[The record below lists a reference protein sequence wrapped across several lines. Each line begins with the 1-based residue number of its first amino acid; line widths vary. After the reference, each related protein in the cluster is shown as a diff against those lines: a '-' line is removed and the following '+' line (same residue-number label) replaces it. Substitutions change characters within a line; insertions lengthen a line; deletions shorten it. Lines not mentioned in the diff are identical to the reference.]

1 MRPRLSPPPRTV
13 PSASRT
19 TLTIWAAHPARRI
32 TGPWRIENQN
42 YAENY
47 ESFDLESNRGA
58 GAGHGR
64 HGAGGRLQLRRGGG
78 RYFPRPPCRG
88 GPPLVLVMA
97 VTAQAGVYSYGGGA
111 YAIPDG
117 SLAGVSSQITISG
130 ASSSFSDISV
140 AINVSGGYNGDLYA
154 YLSYDGKLV
163 PLLDRIGL
171 SSGNPIGAAGGGM
184 NVTLSDT
191 GANGNIH
198 SAGDSSLSGAWKA
211 DGQTTSPTAAPGS
224 FSAGGGSITL
234 DGTFA
239 GENPNGTWTL
249 FFADVSAGGGTSPLN
264 GWSLDITAVPE
275 PVNVALGIF
284 AGVFLVVMVA
294 RSRPLRN
301 QVQRWRVAV
310 VQWIHRSA

>member
-1 MRPRLSPPPRTV
+1 MNELLKAVQR
-13 PSASRT
+13 SALHSIIA
-19 TLTIWAAHPARRI
+19 LAV
-32 TGPWRIENQN
+32 
-42 YAENY
+42 
-47 ESFDLESNRGA
+47 GA
-58 GAGHGR
+58 G
-64 HGAGGRLQLRRGGG
+64 L
-78 RYFPRPPCRG
+78 
-88 GPPLVLVMA
+88 
-97 VTAQAGVYSYGGGA
+97 TAQAGIYSYGGGA

-171 SSGNPIGAAGGGM
+171 SSGNPVGAAGGGM

-198 SAGDSSLSGAWKA
+198 AAGDSSLSGAWKA

-249 FFADVSAGGGTSPLN
+249 FFADVSAGGGTSTLN

-275 PVNVALGIF
+275 PVNVALTIF
-284 AGVFLVVMVA
+284 AGVFLVVIVA

-301 QVQRWRVAV
+301 QVQRWRAAV
-310 VQWIHRSA
+310 VRWINAV

>member
-1 MRPRLSPPPRTV
+1 MNLSISKSIV
-13 PSASRT
+13 A
-19 TLTIWAAHPARRI
+19 
-32 TGPWRIENQN
+32 
-42 YAENY
+42 
-47 ESFDLESNRGA
+47 
-58 GAGHGR
+58 
-64 HGAGGRLQLRRGGG
+64 
-78 RYFPRPPCRG
+78 
-88 GPPLVLVMA
+88 LVLGMA
-97 VTAQAGVYSYGGGA
+97 VTAHAGIYSYGGGA

-171 SSGNPIGAAGGGM
+171 SGSNPAGAAGGGM

-198 SAGDSSLSGAWKA
+198 AAGDSSLSGAWKP
-211 DGQTTSPTAAPGS
+211 DGQTTSPTAAYS
-224 FSAGGGSITL
+224 IFSAGGGSITL

-239 GENPNGTWTL
+239 GVNPNGEWTL
-249 FFADVSAGGGTSPLN
+249 FFADVSAGGGTSTLN

-284 AGVFLVVMVA
+284 VGVFLVVIVA

-301 QVQRWRVAV
+301 QVRRWRVAV
-310 VQWIHRSA
+310 VRWINAV

>member
-1 MRPRLSPPPRTV
+1 MNELLKAVQR
-13 PSASRT
+13 SALHSIIA
-19 TLTIWAAHPARRI
+19 LAVGA
-32 TGPWRIENQN
+32 
-42 YAENY
+42 
-47 ESFDLESNRGA
+47 DL
-58 GAGHGR
+58 
-64 HGAGGRLQLRRGGG
+64 
-78 RYFPRPPCRG
+78 
-88 GPPLVLVMA
+88 
-97 VTAQAGVYSYGGGA
+97 TAQAGIYSYGGGA

-117 SLAGVSSQITISG
+117 NTAGVSSQVTISG

-140 AINVSGGYNGDLYA
+140 AISVSGGYNGDLYA
-154 YLSYDGKLV
+154 YLTYDGKLV

-171 SSGNPIGAAGGGM
+171 SSGNPAGAGGGGM

-198 SAGDSSLSGAWKA
+198 AAGDGFLSGAWKA
-211 DGQTTSPTAAPGS
+211 DGQTTSPTAAYTS

-239 GENPNGTWTL
+239 GVNPNGTWTL
-249 FFADVSAGGGTSPLN
+249 FFADVSAGGGTSTLN

-284 AGVFLVVMVA
+284 AGVFLVVIVA

-301 QVQRWRVAV
+301 QVQHWRVAV
-310 VQWIHRSA
+310 VRWINAV

>member
-1 MRPRLSPPPRTV
+1 MNLSISKSIV
-13 PSASRT
+13 A
-19 TLTIWAAHPARRI
+19 
-32 TGPWRIENQN
+32 
-42 YAENY
+42 
-47 ESFDLESNRGA
+47 
-58 GAGHGR
+58 
-64 HGAGGRLQLRRGGG
+64 
-78 RYFPRPPCRG
+78 
-88 GPPLVLVMA
+88 LVLGMA

-117 SLAGVSSQITISG
+117 TLAGVTSHVTVSG

-171 SSGNPIGAAGGGM
+171 SSGNPAGAAGGGM

-198 SAGDSSLSGAWKA
+198 AAGDSSLSGAWKA

-234 DGTFA
+234 NGTFA
-239 GENPNGTWTL
+239 GENPNGEWTL
-249 FFADVSAGGGTSPLN
+249 FFADVSAGGGTSTLN

-294 RSRPLRN
+294 RSRSVRER
-301 QVQRWRVAV
+301 VRRWRVATV
-310 VQWIHRSA
+310 RWLDAV